1 MSNSLPQI
9 KNRSQTTS
17 IKKLLKNK
25 KKQARL
31 ILLSVGIGLIL
42 LASFFDK
49 IYKPQTN
56 KINEAQKKVQP
67 TLVSGVQTFASEPV
81 KVDESLTE
89 KRSQTNNGNQP
100 VRIIIPKLSVDLA
113 VKKAPVVNGYWQ
125 VFEDVAGWGE
135 GSAQASDDSGNQVI
149 FAHAREGLF
158 LSLRNIE
165 NDQLIYILTDNKWYK
180 YKVVEIKQVL
190 PSNTEVIAATED
202 KTLTLYT
209 CSGFAD
215 RKRLIV
221 VAKPME

>member
-135 GSAQASDDSGNQVI
+135 GAALPSDDSGNQVI